1 MPSTSKQHL
10 HFSSYF
16 CIKLSDIKDFGKRRI
31 AYCLY
36 SVDDSENL
44 YYHVIIIIYTCDLTV
59 FGRLFGVFLLT
70 VVFFKSYVDV
80 TCAGVTTNF
89 DPWIKSAGGS
99 CLVMEK
105 WPGVSFL

>member
-1 MPSTSKQHL
+1 MDLRDDRIAVPCHQHQSSICI
-10 HFSSYF
+10 FFSYF
-16 CIKLSDIKDFGKRRI
+16 CIKLSDIKGFGKRRI

-44 YYHVIIIIYTCDLTV
+44 YNHVIIIIYTCDLTV

-80 TCAGVTTNF
+80 TCAGVRQILT
-89 DPWIKSAGGS
+89 
-99 CLVMEK
+99 
-105 WPGVSFL
+105 PG